1 MLELTETVLLTTNN
15 TIHQNL
21 KDFLMFSQHQQQP
34 LYQQL
39 HNQQQH
45 QHQQD
50 HQDQKDQHQNQ
61 LMKLHEQEES
71 EQ

>member
-15 TIHQNL
+15 TIQQNL
-21 KDFLMFSQHQQQP
+21 KDFLMFSLHQQQQK
-34 LYQQL
+34 QQD
-39 HNQQQH
+39 H

-50 HQDQKDQHQNQ
+50 HQDQHKNQ